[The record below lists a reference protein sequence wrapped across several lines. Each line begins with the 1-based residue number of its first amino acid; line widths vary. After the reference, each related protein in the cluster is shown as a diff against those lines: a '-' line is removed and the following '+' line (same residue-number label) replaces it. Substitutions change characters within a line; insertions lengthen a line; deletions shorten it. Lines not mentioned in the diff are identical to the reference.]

1 MRDSMNLVFRRQIP
15 AFVPFPHA
23 SVDVMHPALREVAA
37 ALNAGLEA
45 ERKEVAELEAQID
58 RTLQSLAKG
67 ERLKQDN
74 PEVKETITSK
84 TPSKADRP
92 DEEDRLRSYIA
103 DHLRYGR
110 AETTRVSEPAKARM
124 WGDSLLE
131 CLEEATAEAESNN
144 GWGKFRE
151 APLSLAELTRRADLV
166 RDHQAANPGWGIDNQ
181 GPYNETSDQLAA
193 MEDHVD
199 TTLAADQVSW
209 LAPFHIGDEVRLVS
223 GGRTMTVE
231 DVDYCEH
238 CESWHIDVVWHDK
251 HGIFREVSGL
261 DSRLLVMA

>member
-1 MRDSMNLVFRRQIP
+1 MNLVFRRQIP
-15 AFVPFPHA
+15 AFLPFAHSA
-23 SVDVMHPALREVAA
+23 VKLQHPALAEVAA
-37 ALNAGLEA
+37 ALEADLEA
-45 ERKEVAELEAQID
+45 ERKEVADLEAQIT

-67 ERLKQDN
+67 ERLKQDY

-84 TPSKADRP
+84 APSKADRP
-92 DEEDRLRSYIA
+92 DEEERLRSYIA

-110 AETTRVSEPAKARM
+110 AETTRVSKPAEARM

-131 CLEEATAEAESNN
+131 CLEEATAEVESNG
-144 GWGKFRE
+144 GWGKFTKE
-151 APLSLAELTRRADLV
+151 PVSLAELTRRADLV

-181 GPYNETSDQLAA
+181 GPYNETEQAYGDIAA

-199 TTLAADQVSW
+199 STLAADQVSW
-209 LAPFHIGDEVRLVS
+209 LAPFEIGDEVKLVS

-231 DVDYCEH
+231 DVEYCEH